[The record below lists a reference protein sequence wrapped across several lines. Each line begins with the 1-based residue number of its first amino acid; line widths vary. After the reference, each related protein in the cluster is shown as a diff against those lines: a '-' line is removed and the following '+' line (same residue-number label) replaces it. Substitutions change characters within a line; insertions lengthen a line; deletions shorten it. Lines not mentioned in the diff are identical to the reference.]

1 MRALAVIPAR
11 YASTRFPGKPL
22 VDLCGA
28 TMLERVV
35 RAAQAAQSITD
46 VLVATDDI
54 RIEAECERIGVGCV
68 MTSAELPSGT
78 DRVAAAAAVLGASYD
93 VILNVQGDEPLLQP
107 SLLNE
112 LVLGLVES
120 QADVCTPVTP
130 LTLAD
135 DLDNPTICKV
145 TRRSDGTA
153 MYFSRSVIP
162 HVRGIQGEQRLEAVR
177 FWKHIGLYAYT
188 PAALARFIA
197 LPPHPYELAESLEQ
211 LRLLADG
218 ARYMCIETL
227 HTLIAIDTPEDVLK
241 VRAALEQKG

>member
-1 MRALAVIPAR
+1 MLHIFHVLDMRALAVIPAR

-22 VDLCGA
+22 VDLGGA

-54 RIEAECERIGVGCV
+54 RIESECERIGVGCV
-68 MTSAELPSGT
+68 MTSADLPSGT
-78 DRVAAAAAVLGASYD
+78 DRVAAAAAVLGSSYD

-112 LVLGLVES
+112 LVQGLVES
-120 QADVCTPVTP
+120 RADVCTPVTP

-177 FWKHIGLYAYT
+177 FGSTSVCMHIRRRRWRVLSRCLHTHTSLPRAWSNCDCSPT
-188 PAALARFIA
+188 ALAT
-197 LPPHPYELAESLEQ
+197 
-211 LRLLADG
+211 
-218 ARYMCIETL
+218 C
-227 HTLIAIDTPEDVLK
+227 V
-241 VRAALEQKG
+241 